1 MRCNADGSELELVA
15 WGLRN
20 AYGLG
25 FLPDGRL
32 LAVDQGADDRGS
44 RPVGNVP
51 DMLFEIRSGRWYGW
65 PDFIG
70 DVAITDPS
78 FQPERGEAPTFLLAN
93 HNELPPPEK
102 PLLNFPPHTA
112 AVKFDVAPN
121 NASPWAGHLFV
132 ALFGDEVPMT
142 APSGPK
148 VGRSVMRVDPSD
160 WSLHLFVQN
169 GLLRPIDV
177 CFSSTGR
184 DLYILDF
191 GSFEMLDKGGLSAE
205 AGSGKVFKLVMSDYE

>member
-1 MRCNADGSELELVA
+1 MRCNEDGSELELVA

-32 LAVDQGADDRGS
+32 LAIDQGADDRGS

-51 DMLFEIRSGRWYGW
+51 DMIFEVHKGAWYGW

-70 DVAITDPS
+70 DVPITDPRY
-78 FQPERGEAPTFLLAN
+78 QPERGAAPTFVLAN
-93 HNELPPPEK
+93 HNELPRPER
-102 PLLNFPPHTA
+102 PLLCLPPHTA
-112 AVKFDVAPN
+112 AVKFDVAP
-121 NASPWAGHLFV
+121 ASASWAGHLFV
-132 ALFGDEVPMT
+132 TLFGDEVPMT

-148 VGRSVMRVDPSD
+148 VGRSVVRVDPVD
-160 WSLHLFVQN
+160 WSQHPVVQD

-177 CFSSTGR
+177 RFSPVDAS
-184 DLYILDF
+184 LYILDF
-191 GSFEMLDKGGLSAE
+191 GNFEMLEDGAVKAE
-205 AGSGKVFKLVMSDYE
+205 AKSGKLFRCQLQA

>member
-1 MRCNADGSELELVA
+1 MCCNPDGTELELVA

-51 DMLFEIRSGRWYGW
+51 DMLFEIHKGSWYGW

-70 DVAITDPS
+70 DVPITDS
-78 FQPERGEAPTFLLAN
+78 RYRPERGEQPTFVIAN
-93 HNELPPPEK
+93 HDDLPPPEK
-102 PLLNFPPHTA
+102 PLLRFPPHTA
-112 AVKFDVAPN
+112 AVKFDVAPSGIPN
-121 NASPWAGHLFV
+121 WAGQLFV

-148 VGRSVMRVDPSD
+148 VGRSVVRVDPVD
-160 WSLHLFVQN
+160 WSLHPYVQD

-177 CFSSTGR
+177 RFSAEER
-184 DLYILDF
+184 ALYILDF
-191 GSFEMLDKGGLSAE
+191 GSFEMLDQGKLSAE
-205 AGSGKVFKLVMSDYE
+205 ASSGKLWRCSLI